1 MDHRFSLSGDNGND
15 SDIWGLRLIRV
26 ALLRERGHVEEALS
40 YLTEREISCL
50 PAPDDIPSIARIK
63 SNRGYCY
70 GLLGKFDCS
79 HFLMSEAE
87 HLLQDAS
94 LMEIRCEVY
103 ERQAI
108 IFYFQRD
115 YDSSD
120 RIFRRMLN
128 LSELLD
134 GWYFKATALWGIGK
148 NLMIRQFY
156 SEAMP
161 WLEQSLTLFESVN
174 ARLSMACAWADMA
187 VCHLGLGDDEK
198 ALALHRK
205 ALEEDSR
212 AGMRHNYQV
221 HLANIGNVYLYRTD
235 YLRAISYYR
244 QAITI
249 AEEIKDPVSVRKWTI
264 NIRLAYHLL
273 KESVN
278 KLDNSLLTASR

>member
-1 MDHRFSLSGDNGND
+1 
-15 SDIWGLRLIRV
+15 
-26 ALLRERGHVEEALS
+26 
-40 YLTEREISCL
+40 
-50 PAPDDIPSIARIK
+50 
-63 SNRGYCY
+63 
-70 GLLGKFDCS
+70 
-79 HFLMSEAE
+79 MSEAE

-198 ALALHRK
+198 ALELHRK